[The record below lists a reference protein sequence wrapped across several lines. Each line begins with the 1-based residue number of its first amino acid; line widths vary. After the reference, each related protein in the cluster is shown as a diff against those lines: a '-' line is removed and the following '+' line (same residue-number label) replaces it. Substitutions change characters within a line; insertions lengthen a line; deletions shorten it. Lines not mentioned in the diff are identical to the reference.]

1 MTRFRQPPKYDIAN
15 SIEVW
20 VNNRRLYAFID
31 SGLVVQQVSGKSGK
45 TICRRVTSEQLEAL
59 ALCSAEEKIVSSR
72 TYANQ

>member
-59 ALCSAEEKIVSSR
+59 ALSR
-72 TYANQ
+72 AALKVGASQIFSP